1 MRVYLG
7 SDHAGYELKQH
18 LIGWFTEQGHE
29 PVDCGP
35 KEYDPQDDYPPFVMD
50 AAARTVAESGSLGV
64 VIGGSGN
71 GEAIAANKV
80 PGVRAVLAWSEETAR
95 LGREHND
102 ANIISIGARM
112 HTTDEATR
120 FVEIFLDTPFSGE
133 ERHVR
138 RIAMLTAY
146 EQTDDLPRLPD
157 RTAGNDADG
166 RRRGRTGP

>member
-18 LIGWFTEQGHE
+18 LIGWLTEQGHE

-50 AAARTVAESGSLGV
+50 AAARTAAEPGSLGV

-80 PGVRAVLAWSEETAR
+80 PGVRAALAWSEETAR

-102 ANIISIGARM
+102 ANIISVGARM

-133 ERHVR
+133 QRHVR

-146 EQTDDLPRLPD
+146 EETGELPRLSD
-157 RTAGNDADG
+157 
-166 RRRGRTGP
+166 